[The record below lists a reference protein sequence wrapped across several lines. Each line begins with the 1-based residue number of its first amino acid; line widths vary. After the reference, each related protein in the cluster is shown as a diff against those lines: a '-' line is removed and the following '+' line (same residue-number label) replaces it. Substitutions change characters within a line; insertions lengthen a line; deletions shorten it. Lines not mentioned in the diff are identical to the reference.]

1 MLVYVPVALFALLL
15 TALGATLSASPMLL
29 LLAPF
34 TVSLCVATAA
44 VLIAW
49 LAPRREAP
57 ESELCL
63 DTLNTQ
69 LSAQLSEVARAL
81 ARVAPEPVAVPAP
94 VADQKPGEPRRRS
107 A

>member
-1 MLVYVPVALFALLL
+1 MLVYVPVALFALVL
-15 TALGATLSASPMLL
+15 TALAASLFASPVLL

-34 TVSLCVATAA
+34 TVSLVVALAA

-49 LAPRREAP
+49 LAPRREAQ

-63 DTLNTQ
+63 DTLNTH
-69 LSAQLSEVARAL
+69 LSAQLTEVARAL
-81 ARVAPEPVAVPAP
+81 ARVAPEPAAVHAP
-94 VADQKPGEPRRRS
+94 VSEQKPVEPRRRS